1 MEGIDWFNISSEK
14 AEAVLPFLLSKLHD
28 EQFIIAA
35 QFLLCQPDLIREC
48 PNREQL
54 LRKLDERR
62 EQNRKAGK
70 NVLKR
75 LRWYQADKKQ
85 RLGRLSSRRNR
96 ADFNQT
102 HNRVYSNGS
111 SPYDRPPRQ
120 NNWRFNSDPTDFNP
134 EEGSVLDAFAST
146 KRMGKW
152 GAVPAT
158 KEKYKRSIERS
169 AKDFEDK
176 KSFLLCSQQVAV
188 NYRYRSVFEEV
199 FTIVWD
205 LPEHVADILIMWC
218 SSALEDDVKRNG
230 RKLKRTPAFRKKF
243 SHSLDNTVK
252 RVAGA
257 YKKKN
262 NGKLVR
268 VLKVQS
274 DGMCSVR
281 FTRSKRERKL
291 PLNCLVDIDD
301 TFLDITSGIIKHTPE
316 RHSLVDMSR
325 TFVYN
330 IKSDSKISPQLWTD
344 PMQKVIRS
352 RWPNKEQ
359 LQNAAPLEDWE
370 FEMLRFLKNKRTLN
384 SREMNLLSK
393 LMARDGRFVS
403 KESNVE
409 SRQRRE
415 LDEGEKKE
423 TSENDDVSG
432 DTLETNL

>member
-35 QFLLCQPDLIREC
+35 QFLLCQPNLIREC

-54 LRKLDERR
+54 LKKLDERR
-62 EQNRKAGK
+62 EQNRKAGQ

-75 LRWYQADKKQ
+75 LRWYQMDKKQ
-85 RLGRLSSRRNR
+85 WLGRHAGRRNR
-96 ADFNQT
+96 ADFSMT

-111 SPYDRPPRQ
+111 SPYDRPPRK
-120 NNWRFNSDPTDFNP
+120 NDWRFNSDPTDFNP
-134 EEGSVLDAFAST
+134 EEGSVLDAFANT
-146 KRMGKW
+146 KQMGKW
-152 GAVPAT
+152 GAIPAT
-158 KEKYKRSIERS
+158 KGNFKRSIERS
-169 AKDFEDK
+169 AKHFEDK
-176 KSFLLCSQQVAV
+176 KSFLLCNEQVAV

-199 FTIVWD
+199 FTIIWD
-205 LPEHVADILIMWC
+205 LPEHVADILIQWC

-230 RKLKRTPAFRKKF
+230 RKLKRTPAFRKEF
-243 SHSLDNTVK
+243 SYLIAVGSLQKITCANEHS
-252 RVAGA
+252 GA
-257 YKKKN
+257 
-262 NGKLVR
+262 LVR
-268 VLKVQS
+268 VLEIDS
-274 DGMCSVR
+274 NHMCRVR
-281 FTRSKRERKL
+281 VRKTGETIRIS
-291 PLNCLVDIDD
+291 PYYLVDPLKD
-301 TFLDITSGIIKHTPE
+301 
-316 RHSLVDMSR
+316 
-325 TFVYN
+325 N
-330 IKSDSKISPQLWTD
+330 IKSNSKISPQLLSD

-352 RWPNKEQ
+352 RWPIKEQ

-393 LMARDGRFVS
+393 LMARDGRVVS

-415 LDEGEKKE
+415 LDDGEKKE